1 MSLYSFVQGF
11 HFEQAPLGT
20 RRLLLT
26 CLLDILGVAAGA
38 RDNQTSSILR
48 QYAVE
53 HYPANG
59 ISSRILFDG
68 HRVHPLGAAWAGGFC
83 VDSLDAHE
91 GHFTS
96 KGHAGA
102 TVVPA
107 LLALADAYREQG
119 HAISGEEFLS
129 ALCIAYETALRAGA
143 ALMATAPEY
152 HASGAFSGV
161 GVVCGG
167 ARLLG
172 LDEQTF
178 RHALGIAEYFGPR
191 CPMMRLV
198 DHPSMLR
205 DAHGAGAYAGINALL
220 LARAGVTGAPAET
233 IESSEVAA
241 HWNDLGERW
250 EIDAQYFKPW
260 PVCRWAQPALTAMDA
275 LMQQNH
281 GIDAE
286 NIESIRIETF
296 HESMRLQ
303 GHAPANA
310 DEAQYALAFPLAA
323 LICRGRV
330 GPDEVTGAAIQAEDI
345 RALSARVEI
354 VDKDDLSSRFPE
366 EILSRVYLRLKDGRE
381 LSSDTTA
388 AKGDPSTRLS
398 DEELRE
404 KFHRMAGGTLAEA
417 HRKAIERQIAE
428 LAGSPSCASLFELI
442 LSGDD
447 TSGGSLGDRAAAR
460 EAALS

>member
-1 MSLYSFVQGF
+1 MSLYSFVRNF
-11 HFEQAPLGT
+11 NFSQAPRPT
-20 RRLLLT
+20 RELLQI

-38 RDNQTSSILR
+38 RDNPTSQRLR

-53 HYPANG
+53 HYPAAAL
-59 ISSRILFDG
+59 SSRLLFDG
-68 HRVHPLGAAWAGGFC
+68 RPVHPLGAAWAGGFS

-107 LLALADAYREQG
+107 VLALVDACHQQG
-119 HAISGEEFLS
+119 RAISGEELLG
-129 ALCIAYETALRAGA
+129 ALCIGYETALRAGA

-152 HASGAFSGV
+152 HASGAFSGL
-161 GVVCGG
+161 GVVCAG

-205 DAHGAGAYAGINALL
+205 DAHGAGAYAGLNALF
-220 LARAGVTGAPAET
+220 LAQAGVTGAPAET
-233 IESSEVAA
+233 VETSAVAA
-241 HWNDLGERW
+241 QWHDLGRRW

-260 PVCRWAQPALTAMDA
+260 PVCRWAQPALTAMSALLAEHPQIEGDA
-275 LMQQNH
+275 
-281 GIDAE
+281 
-286 NIESIRIETF
+286 IEHIRVETF

-303 GHAPANA
+303 GHTPANA

-323 LICRGRV
+323 LVARGQV
-330 GPDEVTGAAIQAEDI
+330 GPLEVTGAAIQAADI
-345 RALSARVEI
+345 LAVSRRIEIVEADDLSAR
-354 VDKDDLSSRFPE
+354 FPN
-366 EILSRVYLRLKDGRE
+366 EILSRVTVTLQDGQCFA
-381 LSSDTTA
+381 SPITA
-388 AKGDPSTRLS
+388 AKGDPASAMS
-398 DEELRE
+398 AAEFSA
-404 KFHRMAGGTLAEA
+404 KFHLLAGVSLGQARREA
-417 HRKAIERQIAE
+417 LERAVAE
-428 LAGSPSCASLFELI
+428 LPASNDCSTLFTLLFTPTDGI
-442 LSGDD
+442 SNPL
-447 TSGGSLGDRAAAR
+447 
-460 EAALS
+460 